1 MGSIAGSDAYLLFA
15 SQSAILTVVMLGILW
30 SARSTAVYLYLLS
43 SLVGAGYFL
52 IFALAAPAGA
62 MTASMTFL
70 ALSITAI
77 GSAWLKNIALG
88 LLDSPK
94 FPLSGYLRAPAP
106 KPIFVSPG
114 ARPASSRGGAKT
126 AALLFQK
133 SSSRTHEHQV

>member
-94 FPLSGYLRAPAP
+94 FPLSGYLRGSVIILIGMLSIP
-106 KPIFVSPG
+106 F
-114 ARPASSRGGAKT
+114 
-126 AALLFQK
+126 LFPDPD
-133 SSSRTHEHQV
+133 SFSVILTL